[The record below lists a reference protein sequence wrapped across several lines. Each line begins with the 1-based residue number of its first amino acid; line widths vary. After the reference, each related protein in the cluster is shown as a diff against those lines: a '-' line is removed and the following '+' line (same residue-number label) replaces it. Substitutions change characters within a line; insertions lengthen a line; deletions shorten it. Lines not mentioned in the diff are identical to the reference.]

1 MNIEQTLETSYISLD
16 NAFLRV
22 IVKDVTKYEDLFQL
36 HYIGDTFLVNDVEY
50 VDMVPDNIKR
60 ENYQVPDFVEQIR
73 KHPDSSIDNCLLI
86 MVLDGYD
93 IIELHNWIQAIEK
106 NNL

>member
-1 MNIEQTLETSYISLD
+1 MNIEQALENSYISLD

-22 IVKDVTKYEDLFQL
+22 IVKDVTKYEDLFYL
-36 HYIGDTFLVNDVEY
+36 HKPAYPLIGIEEI
-50 VDMVPDNIKR
+50 VDLIPDDEKRKKYNI
-60 ENYQVPDFVEQIR
+60 PDFVEQIR

-93 IIELHNWIQAIEK
+93 IIELHNWIQTIEK